1 MLLRLVIVA
10 VLAATACAQSL
21 TVVPPSQ
28 MKARR
33 EALERA
39 YETWRQTEPNLESE
53 LFTESADIIDARIE
67 HAAERAEAF
76 SRARQGYYEVL
87 ITDVRGQL
95 RLLEQPLASIGL
107 EGVGEKAV
115 LEHKLQALTDNEREL
130 QRALE
135 KAPTDGRGTLIREQ
149 IRQQLNAAAQL
160 RQNLAAQSQT
170 AIKLGETE
178 GKFEQNRRA
187 LATSYDSLLRVFE
200 GELARARG
208 EDKLWRDYYD
218 GLRQAVDDHAPSKP
232 KTAAKSSPSRKVIDN
247 DSLEAERKAK

>member
-135 KAPTDGRGTLIREQ
+135 KAPTDGRGTLIR
-149 IRQQLNAAAQL
+149 
-160 RQNLAAQSQT
+160 
-170 AIKLGETE
+170 
-178 GKFEQNRRA
+178 
-187 LATSYDSLLRVFE
+187 
-200 GELARARG
+200 
-208 EDKLWRDYYD
+208 
-218 GLRQAVDDHAPSKP
+218 
-232 KTAAKSSPSRKVIDN
+232 
-247 DSLEAERKAK
+247 